1 MCSWKFW
8 CVGTIFFEENDS
20 CATVNSTQYCEM
32 ITKFLKPK
40 LPGLGGKD
48 VWFQQ
53 DGATAHT
60 ASKSMAIL
68 KEMFPNRL
76 ISIRGDIGWPARSPD
91 LAPCDF
97 FLWGY
102 LKEQVYKH
110 KPQTIEELKARITQ
124 IIKEIP
130 PTMLNRVMETFKK
143 RLNDC

>member
-1 MCSWKFW
+1 
-8 CVGTIFFEENDS
+8 
-20 CATVNSTQYCEM
+20 
-32 ITKFLKPK
+32 
-40 LPGLGGKD
+40 
-48 VWFQQ
+48 
-53 DGATAHT
+53 
-60 ASKSMAIL
+60 MAIL

-110 KPQTIEELKARITQ
+110 KPQTIEELKARITHK
-124 IIKEIP
+124 IKEIP

-143 RLNDC
+143 RLNECIANDGRHLSYTIFKSYFFIY